1 MVIALVSII
10 AFATAALVLAAVIFG
25 PKKVTWTDVEL
36 MKFSPHQD
44 TVYKCLDF
52 DGEKFLF
59 TLEQVNVARKRA
71 QDLAPHL
78 PRK

>member
-1 MVIALVSII
+1 MVSIVVGLLV
-10 AFATAALVLAAVIFG
+10 FATAASIAAAVIFG
-25 PKKVTWTDVEL
+25 KKSVTWKDLEL

-44 TVYKCLDF
+44 TFYKCLEV

-59 TLEQVNVARKRA
+59 TIEQVNVARKRA